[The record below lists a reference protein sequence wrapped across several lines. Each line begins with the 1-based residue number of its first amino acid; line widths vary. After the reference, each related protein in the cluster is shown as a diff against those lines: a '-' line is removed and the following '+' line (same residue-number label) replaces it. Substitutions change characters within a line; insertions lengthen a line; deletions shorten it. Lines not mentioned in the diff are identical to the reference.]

1 MYIVLITE
9 YFNTRLDQI
18 IVLNSLYEF
27 SFKILILQFRRKQNK
42 SVADKE
48 ARNEYSDR
56 PTYYPAA

>member
-18 IVLNSLYEF
+18 IVLNSLYAVGC
-27 SFKILILQFRRKQNK
+27 KIFILQFRRKQSK

-48 ARNEYSDR
+48 AKNEYSDEA
-56 PTYYPAA
+56 TDYPAA